1 MHVCINY
8 NLPYTGVQWLQRYC
22 WQFMCTILVHERL
35 HRILQELQN
44 MLKSSDSNSLRLIK
58 SVYLSLVYAFNK
70 ILFRIKINVI
80 KIDLKLN

>member
-1 MHVCINY
+1 MVTA
-8 NLPYTGVQWLQRYC
+8 LLL
-22 WQFMCTILVHERL
+22 TIYVHDPGTRKL

-58 SVYLSLVYAFNK
+58 AVYLSLVYAFNK

>member
-44 MLKSSDSNSLRLIK
+44 MLKSSDSNSLSLIK
-58 SVYLSLVYAFNK
+58 SVSLVYAFNK
-70 ILFRIKINVI
+70 ILFKIKINVI